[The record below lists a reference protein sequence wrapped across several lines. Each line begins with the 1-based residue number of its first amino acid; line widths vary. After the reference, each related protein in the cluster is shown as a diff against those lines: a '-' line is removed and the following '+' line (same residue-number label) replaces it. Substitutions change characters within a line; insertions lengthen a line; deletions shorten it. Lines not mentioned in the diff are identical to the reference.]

1 MNRCVPSTCLMSLFL
16 LSACSLDPP
25 YEKPDAPIDQQ
36 WPASSAGACCTARE
50 AFDHDWHGFIVD
62 PRLRTLI
69 ELALENNRGL
79 RQFAASVEEA
89 RAGYAGAESALFP
102 SIGIDTYA
110 GRSKLPPLVRTPG
123 GGDSAG
129 SIANTFQAT
138 AGFTSYE
145 LDLFG
150 RIRSQR
156 SAAGARFEASE
167 ADYQT
172 ARLALIGEVASTWL
186 SLKASQN
193 LLDLAQ
199 TTYETQNH
207 YGQLLRKSYN
217 LGSSAQID
225 VHQADAQTNTAAV
238 QINTYRMQV
247 AQNMNALRVL
257 VGQPVPPALLPSGV
271 LGESLATADVPAGL
285 PSSLMTRRPDIMAA
299 EALLR
304 AANADIGAARSAYF
318 PTFSLTSA
326 LGSLS
331 GDFSRL
337 LSAPAQ
343 FWSTALSGS
352 LTLIDGGARR
362 AQVDGAHA
370 RFDGRAAAYEA
381 TVQNAFREAADALN
395 ARQEMLTQ
403 VAAQKRLVEDYQE
416 AYRQSRL
423 RFEAGMDSYFST
435 MDAHRSLFEA
445 QQKWS
450 QLELARE
457 INQVN
462 LYKALGGG
470 WSQSLKVAG
479 ESRVAERS
487 RPGP

>member
-1 MNRCVPSTCLMSLFL
+1 MHTCLASTCVMSVLFL
-16 LSACSLDPP
+16 TACSLEPT
-25 YEKPDAPIDQQ
+25 YEKPDAPIDEQ
-36 WPASSAGACCTARE
+36 WPAASLDSCCNAKE
-50 AFDHDWHGFIVD
+50 AFDRDWHGFILD
-62 PRLRTLI
+62 PRLRSLV
-69 ELALENNRGL
+69 ELALDNNRGL

-89 RAGYAGAESALFP
+89 RAGYAGTRSGLFP
-102 SIGIDTYA
+102 SIGIDSYA

-129 SIANTFQAT
+129 SIANTFQVG

-150 RIRSQR
+150 RIRSQ
-156 SAAGARFEASE
+156 SNAAGARFEASE

-186 SLKASQN
+186 TLKASQN

-199 TTYETQNH
+199 NTYDAQNR
-207 YGQLLRKSYN
+207 YGELLRKSFN
-217 LGSSAQID
+217 LGSSARID

-238 QINTYRMQV
+238 QVNTYRMQV
-247 AQNMNALRVL
+247 AQNLNALRVL
-257 VGQPVPPALLPSGV
+257 VGQPVPPALLPTGL

-285 PSSLMTRRPDIMAA
+285 PSSLLERRPDIMAA

-337 LSAPAQ
+337 LTGPAQ
-343 FWSTALSGS
+343 FWSVALAGS

-362 AQVDGAHA
+362 AQVDASRA
-370 RFDGRAAAYEA
+370 RFQGQAAAYEA

-395 ARQEMLTQ
+395 ARQEMLAQ
-403 VAAQKRLVEDYQE
+403 VAFQKRLVGDYQE
-416 AYRQSRL
+416 AHRQSRL
-423 RFEAGMDSYFST
+423 RFEGGLDSYFST
-435 MDAHRSLFEA
+435 MDAQRSLFEA

-450 QLELARE
+450 QMELARE
-457 INQVN
+457 INQVS

-479 ESRVAERS
+479 TTGA
-487 RPGP
+487 GPQRLSP